1 MTIDGD
7 LDALCTLT
15 KMDFVE
21 SIYLDL
27 THKVKNIKKRLAK
40 DWKKYTKY
48 HE

>member
-27 THKVKNIKKRLAK
+27 THKVKNIKKRFAI
-40 DWKKYTKY
+40 TK
-48 HE
+48 